1 MYTPYHSKYYAT
13 QLTLK
18 RPSNSIEKI
27 ASSLSGA
34 KVDLNPHQIDAALFA
49 LRSPLS
55 NGVLLADEV
64 GLGKTIEAAIVIA
77 QYWAERKRRILL
89 IVPASLRNQ
98 WLSELDEK
106 FYIKSVILESKNY
119 NQMKC
124 AGCIHPFEVKDKIVI
139 CSYHFAAKMADEIA
153 SVPWDLVVMDE
164 AHRLRNVYKPSNII
178 GNTLKIALAN
188 RKKLLLTATPL
199 QNSLMELYGLVSI
212 IDEHVFGDVKTYRD
226 MYINI
231 DNEEIRNIFL
241 RQRLQQFCKRTLRKQ
256 VTEYVKYTRR
266 ISILQEYA
274 PTKEEELL
282 YNKVSEYLLTPKL
295 YALPAS
301 QRKLMTL
308 ILRKLLA
315 SSSFAISGTLQS
327 LISRLQHM
335 LDGYDEELNIDDY
348 DVLPEIIEE
357 WDDEKNGDFAELLKE
372 RREIS
377 EELQKLTEYL
387 ELAQSI
393 KFNAKGENLLTA
405 LQKGFEK
412 GSELGAQRKAVI
424 FTESKRTQDYL
435 VNLLIN
441 NGYKGQVVVLN
452 GYNNDP
458 NSKRIY
464 NEWLARHQGEDI
476 ISGSKQADMKAAIV
490 EEFRDRAS
498 ILIGTEAA
506 AEGIN
511 LQFCSLVVNYD
522 LPWNPQR
529 IEQRIGRCHRYG
541 QKNDVVVINF
551 LNIANEADKRVYQLL
566 DEKFRLF
573 DGIFGASDEV
583 LGAVESGIDFEKR
596 IAEIYQT
603 CRTSEEIQ
611 AAFDEIQRELD
622 EKIQVNMAQARRA
635 LLENFDEEVARRL
648 KTCENAARET
658 LSLYER
664 WLFSLVQ
671 SELYGDIELCPGE
684 PRFYYNGSL
693 ADKGYYH
700 LNWKKAE
707 QLKDHFLRKEHPL
720 AEMIIQR
727 ALARNLPYAKMI
739 FDYTNSEHKITFF
752 EEMPSKSGWLIA
764 DKLISEAFEIQ
775 EHLLLTCVADDGT
788 VIDEEL
794 AAKFFEL
801 PAKES
806 MELAIVELA
815 KELQDQ
821 RAKIREEMLARIRRN
836 DLEYFREECAKLDAW
851 ADDLKQGLERE
862 IKLIDREIS
871 QLRKDE
877 RTTATLEQTLEI
889 RKQINALEKKRREKI
904 RDLYKEQ
911 DRIDEK
917 REELQEEIERQLKGR
932 SYAEELFVIR
942 WALE

>member
-1 MYTPYHSKYYAT
+1 MFTPYHSKYYAT

-55 NGVLLADEV
+55 HGVLLADEV
-64 GLGKTIEAAIVIA
+64 GLGKTIEAAMVIA

-119 NQMKC
+119 NQMKRS
-124 AGCIHPFEVKDKIVI
+124 GCIRPFEVKNKAVI
-139 CSYHFAAKMADEIA
+139 CSYHFAARMADEI
-153 SVPWDLVVMDE
+153 SSIPWDLVVIDE
-164 AHRLRNVYKPSNII
+164 AHRLRNVYKSSNVI

-212 IDEHVFGDVKTYRD
+212 IDEHVFGDVKTFRD
-226 MYINI
+226 MYINA

-241 RQRLQQFCKRTLRKQ
+241 RQRLQPFCKRTLRKQ
-256 VTEYVKYTRR
+256 VTEYIRYTKR

-315 SSSFAISGTLQS
+315 SSSFAIFGTLQS
-327 LISRLQHM
+327 LIFRLQKM
-335 LDGYDEELNIDDY
+335 LDGYDSELNIDDY
-348 DVLPEIIEE
+348 DIIPEMFEE
-357 WDDEKNGDFAELLKE
+357 WDDEENGDFAELIKN
-372 RREIS
+372 RQEIY
-377 EELQKLTEYL
+377 EELQRLAQYL
-387 ELAQSI
+387 ELAESI
-393 KFNAKGENLLTA
+393 KINAKGENLLTA

-412 GSELGAQRKAVI
+412 ATELGAQRKAVI

-435 VNLLIN
+435 VNLLTN
-441 NGYKGQVVVLN
+441 NGYEGQVVVLN

-458 NSKRIY
+458 NSKQIY
-464 NEWLARHQGEDI
+464 SEWLARHRGEDI

-498 ILIGTEAA
+498 VLIGTEAA

-611 AAFDEIQRELD
+611 AAFDEIQHELD
-622 EKIQVNMAQARRA
+622 EKIQANMEQARRV
-635 LLENFDEEVARRL
+635 LLENFDEEVAKRL
-648 KTCENAARET
+648 KSCESAAKES
-658 LSLYER
+658 LSLYEK
-664 WLFSLVQ
+664 WLYCLAL
-671 SELYGDIELCPGE
+671 SELHEDIKPCPGE
-684 PRFYYNGSL
+684 PRFYYKGNL
-693 ADKGYYH
+693 ADKGYYN

-707 QLKDHFLRKEHPL
+707 LLKDHFLRKDHLL
-720 AEMIIQR
+720 AEKIIQR
-727 ALARNLPYAKMI
+727 ALARELPSAKII
-739 FDYTNSEHKITFF
+739 FDYSNSGHKITFF
-752 EEMPSKSGWLIA
+752 EEMASKSGWLAA
-764 DKLISEAFEIQ
+764 DKLISEAFEVQ
-775 EHLLLTCVADDGT
+775 EHLLLACVADDGT
-788 VIDEEL
+788 VIDDEL
-794 AAKFFEL
+794 AAKLIEL
-801 PAKES
+801 PAKDS
-806 MELAIVELA
+806 LELKIAEPIQ
-815 KELQDQ
+815 ELQNQ
-821 RAKIREEMLARIRRN
+821 RLRIKEETLARIRKN
-836 DLEYFREECAKLDAW
+836 DLEYFHEECEKLDAW

-862 IKLIDREIS
+862 IKQIDREIS
-871 QLRKDE
+871 RLRKEE
-877 RTTATLEQTLEI
+877 RTAATLEQTLEI

-911 DRIDEK
+911 DKVDEK
-917 REELQEEIERQLKGR
+917 REELQAKIERQLKGKNFT
-932 SYAEELFVIR
+932 EELFIIR
-942 WALE
+942 WCLE

>member
-13 QLTLK
+13 LLTLK
-18 RPSNSIEKI
+18 RPSNSMEKI

-77 QYWAERKRRILL
+77 QFWAEHKRRILL

-98 WLSELDEK
+98 WLSELEEK
-106 FYIKSVILESKNY
+106 FYIKSLILESKNY
-119 NQMKC
+119 NQMKRN
-124 AGCIHPFEVKDKIVI
+124 GILSPFETKDKVVI
-139 CSYHFAAKMADEIA
+139 CSYHFAAKMANEIA
-153 SVPWDLVVMDE
+153 SIPWDLVVMDE
-164 AHRLRNVYKPSNII
+164 AHRLRNVYKPSNVI
-178 GNTLKIALAN
+178 GNTLKMALSN

-212 IDEHVFGDVKTYRD
+212 LDEHVFGDVKTYRD
-226 MYINI
+226 MYINV

-241 RQRLQQFCKRTLRKQ
+241 RQRLQKFCKRMLRKQ
-256 VTEYVKYTRR
+256 VTEYVRYTRR

-315 SSSFAISGTLQS
+315 SSSFAISGTLKS
-327 LISRLQHM
+327 LIARLQSM
-335 LDGYDEELNIDDY
+335 LEGYEAELDLNDY
-348 DVLPEIIEE
+348 DALPELAEE
-357 WDDEKNGDFAELLKE
+357 WEDEKNDDLAESLKDKK
-372 RREIS
+372 EIS
-377 EELQKLTEYL
+377 EELQRLTEYL
-387 ELAQSI
+387 ELSQSI
-393 KFNAKGENLLTA
+393 KFNSKGENLLTA

-412 GSELGAQRKAVI
+412 AAELGAQRKAVI
-424 FTESKRTQDYL
+424 FTESQRTQDYL
-435 VNLLIN
+435 VNLLTN
-441 NGYKGQVVVLN
+441 NGYGGQVVVLN
-452 GYNNDP
+452 GDNNDP
-458 NSKRIY
+458 NSNRIY
-464 NEWLARHQGEDI
+464 REWLARHQGEEI

-490 EEFRDRAS
+490 EEFRERAS

-583 LGAVESGIDFEKR
+583 LGAIESGIDFEKR

-611 AAFDEIQRELD
+611 AAFDEIQRELE
-622 EKIQVNMAQARRA
+622 EKIQANMAQARRV
-635 LLENFDEEVARRL
+635 LLENFDEEVAGRL
-648 KTCENAARET
+648 KTCENAAKET
-658 LSLYER
+658 LSLYEK
-664 WLFSLVQ
+664 WLYKLVQ
-671 SELYGDIELCPGE
+671 SELYEEITLCPDE
-684 PRFYYNGSL
+684 PRFYYNGNL
-693 ADKGYYH
+693 AEKGYYH

-707 QLKDHFLRKEHPL
+707 QLNNYFLRKEHPL
-720 AEMIIQR
+720 VEMIIQR
-727 ALARNLPYAKMI
+727 SIERELPYASLT

-752 EEMPSKSGWLIA
+752 EEMKTKSGWLIA
-764 DKLISEAFEIQ
+764 DKLTSEAFEIQ

-788 VIDEEL
+788 ALDEEL
-794 AAKFFEL
+794 AAKLFEL
-801 PAKES
+801 PVKVSAEITK
-806 MELAIVELA
+806 VEL
-815 KELQDQ
+815 KQELIDQ
-821 RAKIREEMLARIRRN
+821 RKKLKEELLERIRRH
-836 DLEYFREECAKLDAW
+836 DLEYFREECDKLDAW

-862 IKLIDREIS
+862 IKRIDREIT
-871 QLRKDE
+871 QLRKEE
-877 RTTATLEQTLEI
+877 RMAVTLEQTLEI
-889 RKQINALEKKRREKI
+889 RKQMNMLEKRRREKI

-917 REELQEEIERQLKGR
+917 REELQAKIERQLQGR
-932 SYAEELFVIR
+932 SFTEELFIIR
-942 WALE
+942 WILE

>member
-1 MYTPYHSKYYAT
+1 LYTPYHSKYYAT

-119 NQMKC
+119 NQMKR
-124 AGCIHPFEVKDKIVI
+124 AGCMRPFETKDKVVI

-153 SVPWDLVVMDE
+153 SVSWDLVVMDE

-256 VTEYVKYTRR
+256 VTEYVRYTRR

-327 LISRLQHM
+327 LISRLQQM
-335 LDGYDEELNIDDY
+335 LDGYDAELNIDDY

-357 WDDEKNGDFAELLKE
+357 WDDEKNGDFAELLKD
-372 RREIS
+372 RQEIS
-377 EELQKLTEYL
+377 FELQKLTEYL

-435 VNLLIN
+435 VNLLTN
-441 NGYKGQVVVLN
+441 NGYDGQVVVLN

-476 ISGSKQADMKAAIV
+476 ISGSKQADIKAAIV

-583 LGAVESGIDFEKR
+583 LGTVESGIDFEKR

-635 LLENFDEEVARRL
+635 LLENFDEEVAQRL
-648 KTCENAARET
+648 KTCESAARET

-671 SELYGDIELCPGE
+671 SELHGDIELCPGE

-707 QLKDHFLRKEHPL
+707 QLKDHFLRKEHPFV
-720 AEMIIQR
+720 EMIIQR

-739 FDYTNSEHKITFF
+739 FDYSNSEHKITFF

-764 DKLISEAFEIQ
+764 DKLTSEAFEIQ

-794 AAKFFEL
+794 AAKLFEL

-821 RAKIREEMLARIRRN
+821 RANIKEEMLARIRRN

-889 RKQINALEKKRREKI
+889 RKQINVLEKKRREKI

-917 REELQEEIERQLKGR
+917 REELQEKIERQLQCR

-942 WALE
+942 WTLE

>member
-119 NQMKC
+119 NQMKR
-124 AGCIHPFEVKDKIVI
+124 AGCIHPFEVKDKVVI

-256 VTEYVKYTRR
+256 VTEYVRYTRR

-335 LDGYDEELNIDDY
+335 LDGYDAELNIDDY

-622 EKIQVNMAQARRA
+622 EKIQINMAQARRA

-671 SELYGDIELCPGE
+671 SELHGDIELCPDE

-764 DKLISEAFEIQ
+764 DKLTSEAFEIQ

-794 AAKFFEL
+794 AAKLFKL

-821 RAKIREEMLARIRRN
+821 RVKIREEMLARIRRN

-917 REELQEEIERQLKGR
+917 REELQEKIERQLKGR